1 MAEKIQ
7 DSFDQLQLQEAK
19 NAGGFL
25 VASMND
31 TLEKAKKLPPLV
43 PLYDNIVL
51 EGDLSVIFGQSGIG
65 KTIFAM
71 QVASDIAA
79 KGKRVLYVDFEMTER
94 QLYARYQSIVFP
106 DTFFRAEVDKDHV
119 NDDVLKGIEEVAK
132 ANMAQVVFIDNITAL
147 SQSLDKGSDAG
158 VLMAELNRMKKENG
172 WTMIIL
178 THVPK
183 QYSGNTPLILSA
195 IQGSAKINQLVDDV
209 IGLAQSCKDK
219 SLVYVKQCKWRNGER
234 ELDADH
240 VAVYERCKDEGGNLC
255 FQFRGQGK
263 ESEHLAA
270 ATANEK
276 EAKIARVKE
285 LHEQGKSQTD
295 IARELGISQ
304 PTVWR
309 IIQSFSPKP
318 SE

>member
-7 DSFDQLQLQEAK
+7 DSFNQLQNQEAK
-19 NAGGFL
+19 DAGGFL

-94 QLYARYQSIVFP
+94 QLYVRYPNLIFP
-106 DTFFRAEVDKDHV
+106 ETFFRAEVDRDHI
-119 NDDVLKGIEEVAK
+119 NEDVLKGIEEVAK
-132 ANMAQVVFIDNITAL
+132 ANMAEVVFIDNITAL

-158 VLMAELNRMKKENG
+158 VLMAELNRMKKDNG

-183 QYSGNTPLILSA
+183 MYCGNTPLTLSA

-209 IGLAQSCKDK
+209 IGLGQSYKDK
-219 SLVYVKQCKWRNGER
+219 SLVYLKQCKWRNGER

-240 VAVYERCKDEGGNLC
+240 VAVFERCKDESGNLC

-270 ATANEK
+270 ASGNDK
-276 EAKIARVKE
+276 EELNAQIRAMKAQGKTQQEIAQLLGVSQSTVSRVK
-285 LHEQGKSQTD
+285 
-295 IARELGISQ
+295 
-304 PTVWR
+304 
-309 IIQSFSPKP
+309 
-318 SE
+318 

>member
-1 MAEKIQ
+1 
-7 DSFDQLQLQEAK
+7 
-19 NAGGFL
+19 
-25 VASMND
+25 MND

-51 EGDLSVIFGQSGIG
+51 EGDLSVIFGQSGID

-71 QVASDIAA
+71 QIASDIAA

-106 DTFFRAEVDKDHV
+106 DTFFRAEVDKDHI
-119 NDDVLKGIEEVAK
+119 NDNVLKGIEEVAK

-195 IQGSAKINQLVDDV
+195 IQGSAKINQ
-209 IGLAQSCKDK
+209 
-219 SLVYVKQCKWRNGER
+219 LVYVKQCKWRNGER